1 MKKLALV
8 CLLMNAVTVV
18 IAQDTVRNTGN
29 LMVHAGG
36 SLNTLGCFVNTSGS
50 LLTNAGNLYLKNDL
64 VNNEAGMSA
73 GTGTLYLNGSSLQTI
88 SGSQVFKTYHLN
100 TGNAAGLLLNNNLS
114 VSGTHTFSAG
124 LITTSATPNYLVY
137 EDGALV
143 AGDNDTR
150 HVNGWVQKNG
160 DDDFSFPVGD
170 GVYERK
176 AALSSLSVSSV
187 FTCHYYKP
195 TFNVFNLMSPL
206 VQVKENEY
214 WQINKQSGGTA
225 RITLNWDHSRVPM
238 NHVLISEILVGYYTA
253 AKWTSLGGTAS
264 GNVLTTGQVISS
276 PVSNFGA
283 HTIGYTNFPLPVTLI
298 SFTGERRNSVSILK
312 WNTENEAKVD
322 YFIVERSFD
331 GINFVTA
338 GQVKARNS
346 GNQEQYVFSDPVLF
360 NGQAYYRL
368 KITDKESK
376 TGYSGIIVL
385 SEFEASDMLTIINP
399 VQSQIQMQNRSGK
412 SDTFKYRILNMSGQT
427 LQTGSISMA
436 GYGGAVIPLF
446 QDYAKGLYQLELKGE
461 NNVITKKLL
470 IE

>member
-1 MKKLALV
+1 MKKFALV
-8 CLLMNAVTVV
+8 GMLMSALSVV
-18 IAQDTVRNTGN
+18 MAQDTLQNTGN
-29 LMVHAGG
+29 LTVHAGG
-36 SLNTLGCFVNTSGS
+36 TLNSFGCFINNSGS
-50 LLTNAGNLYLKNDL
+50 LLANGGDLYLKRDL
-64 VNNEAGMSA
+64 VNHEAGMNA
-73 GTGTLYLNGSSLQTI
+73 GSGTLYLNGSSLQTI
-88 SGSQVFKTYHLN
+88 SGTQVFKTYHLN
-100 TGNAAGLLLNNNLS
+100 SGNAAGLLLNNELS

-137 EDGALV
+137 EDGALY

-170 GVYERK
+170 GIYERK
-176 AALSSLSVSSV
+176 AALSSLSVSSG

-214 WQINKQSGGTA
+214 WQINKLSGGTA

-264 GNVLTTGQVISS
+264 GNVLTTGQVSSS

-298 SFTGERRNSVSILK
+298 SFNGERKNAVSTLK
-312 WNTENEAKVD
+312 WNTENEAAVA
-322 YFIVERSFD
+322 YFMVERSFD
-331 GINFVTA
+331 GINFVTV
-338 GQVKARNS
+338 GQVVARNS
-346 GNQEQYVFSDPVLF
+346 GNHEQYVFSDPVAF

-368 KITDKESK
+368 RITDKDNK
-376 TGYSGIIVL
+376 AGYSGIVVL
-385 SEFEASDMLTIINP
+385 NEFNAAELLTIINP
-399 VQSQIQMQNRSGK
+399 VQSQVLLQNRSGK
-412 SDTFKYRILNMSGQT
+412 SDIFRYRILSMSGQ
-427 LQTGSISMA
+427 LYQSGIISMA
-436 GYGGAVIPLF
+436 GYGGAMIPLN
-446 QDYAKGLYQLELKGE
+446 QEYAKGVYQLELKGE
-461 NNVITKKLL
+461 KDIITKKLL